1 MQPAG
6 QDPEARLV
14 PGMVTLPLCSRTNA
28 SPYQYN
34 VIAGLGMTGS
44 WNNPHLPARLTGR
57 MSRSLSKVAFA
68 ITGSRWNGPRF
79 FGLRDRA
86 APLPPLAAFSLV
98 CASVGITSTCN
109 AATAVAPISTARR
122 FCSRLITGQ
131 AIYIISA
138 LKVGPPNFD
147 VWVFDV
153 RDRTHWRRRSDRAM
167 MPEASLIFSLQC

>member
-28 SPYQYN
+28 SPYLYN

-57 MSRSLSKVAFA
+57 MSRSLSKVA
-68 ITGSRWNGPRF
+68 
-79 FGLRDRA
+79 
-86 APLPPLAAFSLV
+86 
-98 CASVGITSTCN
+98 CN

-147 VWVFDV
+147 CGYLTFVTAPIGADV
-153 RDRTHWRRRSDRAM
+153 QIG
-167 MPEASLIFSLQC
+167 L